1 MLITKRRRASLPDSV
16 VTLWNSLVASLQSIF
31 IFVTWETVKN
41 SLIFVGGI
49 AAGQVTRLVLTKFG
63 IGATGMLS
71 RWRRKRALTKLDKAK
86 LVGPGFRV
94 IEYGPS
100 IIVED
105 DALVDSG
112 ESFHIAPPNEEVAEI
127 ARITGGQLSFSLP
140 QAFGRHPE
148 EFFATHA
155 SGRYIEY
162 YREALRIETRRVCDQ
177 TTSMLFNGP
186 LYGIRSLR
194 SGIRAGNDERPKL
207 FARFYRTDYFTF
219 LVVQKMIDLMS
230 DADKERLLSLN
241 SNSSVIAEEFFPFI
255 PSVGLNAFVFS
266 EDERKVFLVIRSKN
280 AARFEGQRDIYPS
293 VNEALSQT
301 DVVNTVKNGECP
313 SLRRC
318 LSRGFEEELGITE
331 SYLEDI
337 QFSHVAYGTV
347 GVGLG
352 IFATCKTTKTFQE
365 IRDLMP
371 AKDRA
376 IEVTDFIE
384 VDFNKKGI
392 LKIIND
398 GRCSRHVAASLLMI
412 AAARGIS
419 VT

>member
-1 MLITKRRRASLPDSV
+1 MLDSV
-16 VTLWNSLVASLQSIF
+16 VALWNSLVASLQPIF
-31 IFVTWETVKN
+31 VFVTWETVKN

-49 AAGQVTRLVLTKFG
+49 AAGQITRLVLTRFG
-63 IGATGMLS
+63 IGATGMLT
-71 RWRRKRALTKLDKAK
+71 RWRKKRALSKLEKAK
-86 LVGPGFRV
+86 LVSAGFRV
-94 IEYGPS
+94 IEHGPS
-100 IIVED
+100 IVVED

-112 ESFHIAPPNEEVAEI
+112 ESFYIAPPEEEAAEI
-127 ARITGGQLSFSLP
+127 ATATGGHLTFSVS
-140 QAFGRHPE
+140 QAFGRHPK

-162 YREALRIETRRVCDQ
+162 YREALRIETRRLCNQ
-177 TTSMLFNGP
+177 TSSMVFNGP
-186 LYGIRSLR
+186 LYGIRSLK
-194 SGIRAGNDERPKL
+194 SGIRVGNDERPKL
-207 FARFYRTDYFTF
+207 FAKFYRTDYFTF
-219 LVVQKMIDLMS
+219 LVVQKMIDLMN
-230 DADKERLLSLN
+230 DADKDRLLSFA
-241 SNSSVIAEEFFPFI
+241 SNSSTIGEEFFPFI

-266 EDERKVFLVIRSKN
+266 EDERKVLLVIRSKN

-301 DVVNTVKNGECP
+301 DVVNTVRNGECP

-318 LSRGFEEELGITE
+318 LIRGFEEELGITE

-352 IFATCKTTKTFQE
+352 VFATCKTTKTFEE
-365 IRDLMP
+365 IRNLMP

-384 VDFNKKGI
+384 VDFNKKGL
-392 LKIIND
+392 LKIIDD